1 MRELLFICSALLIS
15 TGVFAQQDSVETEPP
30 RPRLYVLLDYGKIA
44 TLPTSFESK
53 YEGGLGIRITRN
65 IFLVGHVG
73 HARLVPNNAIENG
86 TYTSQG
92 LYYRVGFDHY
102 FNIDQKNTLSVGARY
117 GMSTF
122 DEELSYLITS
132 DLFEDINETVTRTG
146 ITAQWAEL
154 SIGSEAHLGE
164 GPFYIGG
171 YFSLRVL
178 VSRDEFDPTDTY
190 TIPGYG
196 RTFDKTIP
204 SLQLYLKW
212 AIF

>member
-1 MRELLFICSALLIS
+1 
-15 TGVFAQQDSVETEPP
+15 
-30 RPRLYVLLDYGKIA
+30 
-44 TLPTSFESK
+44 
-53 YEGGLGIRITRN
+53 
-65 IFLVGHVG
+65 
-73 HARLVPNNAIENG
+73 
-86 TYTSQG
+86 
-92 LYYRVGFDHY
+92 
-102 FNIDQKNTLSVGARY
+102 
-117 GMSTF
+117 MSTF

-132 DLFEDINETVTRTG
+132 DLFEDISETVSRTG

-171 YFSLRVL
+171 YLSLRVL
-178 VSRDEFDPTDTY
+178 VSRDEFEPTDTY

-204 SLQLYLKW
+204 SVQLYLKW